1 YLKKDENILSEFT
14 KFLYPAVHLYDGIC
28 CNRIQLF
35 SIKIQG
41 KNWVK
46 KDSDTTQD
54 KQHQNAVAIFHLVTG
69 YDCLGDIA

>member
-1 YLKKDENILSEFT
+1 MKIYYLNLPNCCILQ
-14 KFLYPAVHLYDGIC
+14 LHLYDGIC

-41 KNWVK
+41 KNWIK
-46 KDSDTTQD
+46 KDLDTTQD
-54 KQHQNAVAIFHLVTG
+54 KQQNAVAIFHLVTG